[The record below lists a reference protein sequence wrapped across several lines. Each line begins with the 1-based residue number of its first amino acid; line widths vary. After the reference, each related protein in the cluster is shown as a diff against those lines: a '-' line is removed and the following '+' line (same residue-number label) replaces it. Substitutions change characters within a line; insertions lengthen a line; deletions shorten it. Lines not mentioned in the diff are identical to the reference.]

1 EGGKEGWKRV
11 STLTPN
17 FAYGQDVVKAF
28 DEYFPRV
35 QQGGKVLAAQFP
47 PFGEKNFQPYINAV
61 IAPKPD
67 AVVGGLFST
76 DILTFWKQW
85 LADGIKTP
93 NLTLSGLPNLEAV
106 KEPGQMPPN
115 SFGFI
120 RGWWQISNRTPVGA
134 QLYKL
139 YAAKYGKSDHPV
151 PSAWSYEIIS
161 GYQMAKALIEKTK
174 SLDPKAWIKA
184 VEAGNFSFNSP
195 YHAGPT

>member
-1 EGGKEGWKRV
+1 LHFHAAVSTFLEGRGIAVYAAKKGWKRV

-61 IAPKPD
+61 LAPSPD

-85 LADGIKTP
+85 IASGVKIP
-93 NLTLSGLPNLEAV
+93 NLTLSAEPNLEAV
-106 KEPGQMPPN
+106 KEASQMPAN

-120 RGWWQISNRTPVGA
+120 RGFWTTAVKTPIGKQVFD
-134 QLYKL
+134 LY
-139 YAAKYGKSDHPV
+139 
-151 PSAWSYEIIS
+151 
-161 GYQMAKALIEKTK
+161 
-174 SLDPKAWIKA
+174 
-184 VEAGNFSFNSP
+184 
-195 YHAGPT
+195 